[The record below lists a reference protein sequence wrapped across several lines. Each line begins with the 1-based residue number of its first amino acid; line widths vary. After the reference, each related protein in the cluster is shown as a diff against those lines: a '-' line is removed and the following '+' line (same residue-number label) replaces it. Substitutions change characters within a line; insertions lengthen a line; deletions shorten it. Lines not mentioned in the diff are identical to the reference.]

1 MSVVRVLIVD
11 DHSVVRAGIRY
22 VLEELPDVRVVGEA
36 GSGEEAMAKAQELQ
50 PEIMFVDIGMTGMSG
65 IELTRRV
72 KELLPEVKVLILTMH
87 EETEYFFAALQA
99 GAAGYVVK
107 GADSEE
113 LITAFRAVQR
123 DGVFLYPSLAKVLVT
138 DYLQEKKTAAYDG
151 LTPREREV
159 LALIAEGLTNKEIG
173 LRLSIG
179 VTTVQ
184 THRTHIMDKLGLHTQ
199 ADLIRYALRKG
210 IIPS

>member
-1 MSVVRVLIVD
+1 MSTVRVLIVD

-36 GSGEEAMAKAQELQ
+36 GSGEEALTKVQELQ
-50 PEIMFVDIGMTGMSG
+50 PDVMFVDISMPGMSG

-72 KELLPEVKVLILTMH
+72 KELMPDIKVLVLTMH
-87 EETEYFFAALQA
+87 EGDEYFFAALQA

-107 GADSEE
+107 GADSDE
-113 LITAFRAVQR
+113 LVTAFRAVMR
-123 DGVFLYPSLAKVLVT
+123 DGVFLYPSLAKALVT
-138 DYLQEKKTAAYDG
+138 DYLREKKAAAYDG

-159 LALIAEGLTNKEIG
+159 LALMAEGLTNKEIA
-173 LRLSIG
+173 LRLTIG

-184 THRTHIMDKLGLHTQ
+184 THRTHIMDKLGLHNQ
-199 ADLIRYALRKG
+199 ADLVRYALRKG
-210 IIPS
+210 IILA